1 MKLYLSILVVAGL
14 LCSGC
19 PHHALT
25 DTPAVE
31 RIYAE
36 EVLPVKRVVMFQNGV
51 AYIERRGE
59 FQGDELVMRVR
70 PSQIQDILKSITVV
84 DFSGG
89 RANSLAMPV
98 DVSSQRA
105 LSELP
110 KLELGHGS
118 LGAILRALR
127 GAEVHLVTDDG
138 TFEGR
143 MVGIDAMGTAEKG
156 QQISILDE
164 SGTVRIV
171 PVDEVEALKILDTTL
186 ANGLVKGLDISLG
199 KEAWRSVE
207 LKVFLNKDANPNRDL
222 LVSYLVEMPTWKST
236 YRLVL
241 EKQNEPLL
249 QGWAVIDN
257 VSGADWKDVKL
268 TLTTGSPVSFHYNL
282 YTPRFVSRPDLTPYH
297 TLGIAPPVAES
308 TLAVAPPPP
317 PPGRYSARRAK
328 DEKKKRKRGYGGR
341 SRRAAPASKVALG
354 DADYDDVDEYAPE
367 EPEMGMNALYD
378 SMRVQAKTQKVGS
391 LYRFDLEDPMT
402 VPNRSSTMIA
412 LINTRI
418 PGKAIYSYN
427 PQSGVRAAVKHP
439 FRAVA
444 IRNQAGSVLEP
455 GPMAIIRNGQY
466 VGEGL
471 IQRIEKGQDSYISYA
486 LDTAVNVTA
495 STSSGHEV
503 AGLMKISRGV
513 IQTKSFSIYRHNYE
527 VQASKEDGEAI
538 PLLVNIPKRPGWE
551 LEAKGGK
558 KESETASRLY
568 YSMPV
573 KPGEKTKLEIK
584 EKYPTFNSYRI
595 LDHGAQQALML
606 YIEAKDADEK
616 IVTQLKPLV
625 TKIKKLSDTN
635 TKIRTLERKRSD
647 LQQRASEIRANLK
660 LLKKSRNVKLKKEQQ
675 ARLMKVDRKLS
686 KLTDQL
692 VSLRDKA
699 AQYKV
704 ELSTLVE
711 KLEIK
716 F

>member
-1 MKLYLSILVVAGL
+1 
-14 LCSGC
+14 
-19 PHHALT
+19 
-25 DTPAVE
+25 
-31 RIYAE
+31 
-36 EVLPVKRVVMFQNGV
+36 
-51 AYIERRGE
+51 
-59 FQGDELVMRVR
+59 
-70 PSQIQDILKSITVV
+70 
-84 DFSGG
+84 
-89 RANSLAMPV
+89 
-98 DVSSQRA
+98 
-105 LSELP
+105 
-110 KLELGHGS
+110 
-118 LGAILRALR
+118 LRALR

-143 MVGIDAMGTAEKG
+143 MVGIDSMGTAEKG
-156 QQISILDE
+156 QQLSILDE
-164 SGTVRIV
+164 SGTVRII
-171 PVDEVEALKILDTTL
+171 PVDEVEALKIIDSTL

-207 LKVFLNKDANPNRDL
+207 LKVFLNKDANQNRDL
-222 LVSYLVEMPTWKST
+222 LVSYLVEMPTWKSS

-308 TLAVAPPPP
+308 TVATAPPPP
-317 PPGRYSARRAK
+317 PRSASRLYKA
-328 DEKKKRKRGYGGR
+328 EKKKRRGGFGGR
-341 SRRAAPASKVALG
+341 SRRAAPASKAALG
-354 DADYDDVDEYAPE
+354 DGAAFDVEEYAPE
-367 EPEMGMNALYD
+367 EPEMGMDALYD

-391 LYRFDLEDPMT
+391 LYRFDLQDPMT

-427 PQSGVRAAVKHP
+427 PRSGVQAAYKHP

-503 AGLMKISRGV
+503 AGLVKISRGV
-513 IQTKSFSIYRHNYE
+513 IHTKSFSIYRHNYT

-538 PLLVNIPKRPGWE
+538 PLLVSIPKRPGWE

-558 KESETASRLY
+558 KESETATSLY

-606 YIEAKDADEK
+606 YIEAKDADGK
-616 IVTQLKPLV
+616 IVAQLKPLV
-625 TKIKKLSDTN
+625 DKVRKLSDLN

-675 ARLMKVDRKLS
+675 ARLMSVDRKLS
-686 KLTDQL
+686 RLTDQL
-692 VSLRDKA
+692 VSLRDQA
-699 AQYKV
+699 AQTKV
-704 ELSTLVE
+704 KLNVMVE

-716 F
+716 L

>member
-1 MKLYLSILVVAGL
+1 VA
-14 LCSGC
+14 
-19 PHHALT
+19 A
-25 DTPAVE
+25 
-31 RIYAE
+31 
-36 EVLPVKRVVMFQNGV
+36 
-51 AYIERRGE
+51 
-59 FQGDELVMRVR
+59 
-70 PSQIQDILKSITVV
+70 
-84 DFSGG
+84 
-89 RANSLAMPV
+89 
-98 DVSSQRA
+98 
-105 LSELP
+105 
-110 KLELGHGS
+110 
-118 LGAILRALR
+118 
-127 GAEVHLVTDDG
+127 
-138 TFEGR
+138 
-143 MVGIDAMGTAEKG
+143 
-156 QQISILDE
+156 
-164 SGTVRIV
+164 
-171 PVDEVEALKILDTTL
+171 
-186 ANGLVKGLDISLG
+186 
-199 KEAWRSVE
+199 
-207 LKVFLNKDANPNRDL
+207 
-222 LVSYLVEMPTWKST
+222 
-236 YRLVL
+236 
-241 EKQNEPLL
+241 
-249 QGWAVIDN
+249 
-257 VSGADWKDVKL
+257 
-268 TLTTGSPVSFHYNL
+268 
-282 YTPRFVSRPDLTPYH
+282 
-297 TLGIAPPVAES
+297 
-308 TLAVAPPPP
+308 APPPP
-317 PPGRYSARRAK
+317 PRRASRRYK
-328 DEKKKRKRGYGGR
+328 AEKKKRGGFGGR
-341 SRRAAPASKVALG
+341 SRRAAPASKAALG
-354 DADYDDVDEYAPE
+354 DIDGAAFDVEEYAPE
-367 EPEMGMNALYD
+367 EPEMGMDALYD
-378 SMRVQAKTQKVGS
+378 SMRVQAKTQKLGS

-427 PQSGVRAAVKHP
+427 PQSGVQAAYKHP

-503 AGLMKISRGV
+503 AGLVKISRGV
-513 IQTKSFSIYRHNYE
+513 IQTKSFSIYRHNYT
-527 VQASKEDGEAI
+527 VQASKDDGEAI
-538 PLLVNIPKRPGWE
+538 PLLVSIPKRPGWE
-551 LEAKGGK
+551 QEAKGGK
-558 KESETASRLY
+558 KESETATSLY

-595 LDHGAQQALML
+595 LDHGAQQAVML
-606 YIEAKDADEK
+606 YIQAKDSDEK
-616 IVTQLKPLV
+616 IVAQLKPLV
-625 TKIKKLSDTN
+625 DKIRKLSDTN

-711 KLEIK
+711 KLEIS

>member
-1 MKLYLSILVVAGL
+1 VVVIATAGL
-14 LCSGC
+14 LAGLTLVTGC
-19 PHHALT
+19 PHSTTLANN
-25 DTPAVE
+25 PAVE
-31 RIYAE
+31 RVYAE
-36 EVLPVKRVVMFQNGV
+36 EVLPVKRVVLFQNGV

-59 FQGDELVMRVR
+59 FLGDELVMRVR

-105 LSELP
+105 LAELP
-110 KLELGHGS
+110 KLELGQGS

-127 GAEVHLVTDDG
+127 GAEVRLVTDDG

-143 MVGIDAMGTAEKG
+143 MVGIDSMGTEEKS

-171 PVDEVEALKILDTTL
+171 PVAEVEALKIMDTTL

-199 KEAWRSVE
+199 QEAWRSVE

-241 EKQNEPLL
+241 EKEKEPLL

-257 VSGADWKDVKL
+257 VSGADWRDVKL

-282 YTPRFVSRPDLTPYH
+282 YTPRFVARPDLTPYD

-308 TLAVAPPPP
+308 TLALAPPPP
-317 PPGRYSARRAK
+317 ANKDYAPRRPK
-328 DEKKKRKRGYGGR
+328 TESKKLRKADISGR
-341 SRRAAPASKVALG
+341 SRAAFSRGGALG
-354 DADYDDVDEYAPE
+354 DYDVEEYAPE
-367 EPEMGMNALYD
+367 EPETGMEALYD
-378 SMRVQAKTQKVGS
+378 SMRVQATTQKVGS

-427 PQSGVRAAVKHP
+427 PQSGVEAAYKHP

-444 IRNQAGSVLEP
+444 VRNQAGSVLEP

-495 STSSGHEV
+495 GTSSGHEV
-503 AGLMKISRGV
+503 AGLVKISRGV
-513 IQTKSFSIYRHNYE
+513 IQTKSFSIFRHNYE
-527 VQASKEDGEAI
+527 VQASKDDGEAI
-538 PLLVNIPKRPGWE
+538 PLMVSIPKRPGWE
-551 LEAKGGK
+551 LEVEGGK
-558 KESETASRLY
+558 QESETAASLY
-568 YSMPV
+568 FAMPV

-595 LDHGAQQALML
+595 LDQGAQQALML
-606 YIEAKDADEK
+606 YIEAKDADGK
-616 IVTQLKPLV
+616 IVAQLQPLV
-625 TKIKKLSDTN
+625 EKIKKLSDIN
-635 TKIRTLERKRSD
+635 TSINTLERKRSD

-660 LLKKSRNVKLKKEQQ
+660 LLKKSRNQKLKQEQQ
-675 ARLMKVDRKLS
+675 QLLLSTDRKLS

-692 VSLRDKA
+692 VSLRDQA
-699 AQYKV
+699 AQHKV
-704 ELSTLVE
+704 ELNTLVE
-711 KLEIK
+711 KLEIH

>member
-1 MKLYLSILVVAGL
+1 MKSCLLILALVGL
-14 LCSGC
+14 LFTGC
-19 PHHALT
+19 PHHAVT

-31 RIYAE
+31 RIYAG

-59 FQGDELVMRVR
+59 FQGDELIMRVR

-98 DVSSQRA
+98 DVSSRRA

-110 KLELGHGS
+110 KLELGQGS
-118 LGAILRALR
+118 LHAILRALR

-138 TFEGR
+138 VFEGR

-171 PVDEVEALKILDTTL
+171 PVDEVEALKIMDTTL

-207 LKVFLNKDANPNRDL
+207 LKVFLNKDANPKRDL

-308 TLAVAPPPP
+308 TLAAAPPPP
-317 PPGRYSARRAK
+317 PPRDASRLYK
-328 DEKKKRKRGYGGR
+328 EEEKRKRSGYGGR
-341 SRRAAPASKVALG
+341 SRRAAPASKAALG
-354 DADYDDVDEYAPE
+354 DRAFDVEEYAPE
-367 EPEMGMNALYD
+367 EPEMDMDALYD
-378 SMRVQAKTQKVGS
+378 SMRVQATTQKVGS

-427 PQSGVRAAVKHP
+427 PQSGVAAATKHP

-495 STSSGHEV
+495 ATSSGHEV
-503 AGLMKISRGV
+503 AGLVKISRGV

-527 VQASKEDGEAI
+527 VQASKDDGEAI
-538 PLLVNIPKRPGWE
+538 PLMVSIQKRQGWE
-551 LEAKGGK
+551 LEVDGGK
-558 KESETASRLY
+558 QESETASSLY
-568 YSMPV
+568 FSMPV

-606 YIEAKDADEK
+606 YIEAKDSDGK
-616 IVTQLKPLV
+616 IVAQLKPLV
-625 TKIKKLSDTN
+625 EKIKLLSDTN

-660 LLKKSRNVKLKKEQQ
+660 LLKKSKNVKLKKEQQ
-675 ARLMKVDRKLS
+675 ARLMSVDRKLS

-692 VSLRDKA
+692 VSLRDNA

-711 KLEIK
+711 KLEIE

>member
-1 MKLYLSILVVAGL
+1 MKFFLFILALGGL
-14 LCSGC
+14 LCAGC
-19 PHHALT
+19 PHHAID
-25 DTPAVE
+25 DTPTIE
-31 RIYAE
+31 RVYAE

-51 AYIERRGE
+51 AYIERRGK
-59 FQGDELVMRVR
+59 FLGDELVMRVR
-70 PSQIQDILKSITVV
+70 PSQIQDILKSVTVV

-105 LSELP
+105 LAELP

-138 TFEGR
+138 TFQGR
-143 MVGIDAMGTAEKG
+143 MVGIDDIGTAEKG

-164 SGTVRIV
+164 SGTVRII
-171 PVDEVEALKILDTTL
+171 PVDEVEALKIMDTTL

-199 KEAWRSVE
+199 QEAWRSVE

-222 LVSYLVEMPTWKST
+222 LVSYLVEMPTWKSS

-282 YTPRFVSRPDLTPYH
+282 YTPRFVARPDLTPYH

-308 TLAVAPPPP
+308 TLAAAPPPP
-317 PPGRYSARRAK
+317 PKRDYSRLYK
-328 DEKKKRKRGYGGR
+328 EGEKKKRGGFGGR
-341 SRRAAPASKVALG
+341 SRRARPASKTAALG
-354 DADYDDVDEYAPE
+354 DGAAFDVEEYAPE
-367 EPEMGMNALYD
+367 EPEMGMDALYD

-427 PQSGVRAAVKHP
+427 PQSGVPAAVKHP

-444 IRNQAGSVLEP
+444 ISNQAGSVLEP

-503 AGLMKISRGV
+503 AGLVKISRGV

-538 PLLVNIPKRPGWE
+538 PLMVSIPKRSGWE
-551 LEAKGGK
+551 VQAEGGK
-558 KESETASRLY
+558 KESETAASLY

-606 YIEAKDADEK
+606 YIQAKDSDQK
-616 IVTQLKPLV
+616 IIAQLKPLV
-625 TKIKKLSDTN
+625 DKVRKLSDTN
-635 TKIRTLERKRSD
+635 AKIRTLERKRSD
-647 LQQRASEIRANLK
+647 LQQRASEIRSNLK

-675 ARLMKVDRKLS
+675 ARLMQVDRKLS

-692 VSLRDKA
+692 VSLRDNA

>member
-1 MKLYLSILVVAGL
+1 MKLFPSILALFGL
-14 LCSGC
+14 LATGC
-19 PHHALT
+19 PHHALK
-25 DTPAVE
+25 DAPAVE
-31 RIYAE
+31 RVYAE

-59 FQGDELVMRVR
+59 FTGDELVMRVR

-143 MVGIDAMGTAEKG
+143 MVGIDAMGAAEQG

-164 SGTVRIV
+164 SGTVRII
-171 PVDEVEALKILDTTL
+171 PVDEVEALKIMDSTL

-199 KEAWRSVE
+199 QEAWRSVE

-222 LVSYLVEMPTWKST
+222 LVSYLVEMPTWKSS

-241 EKQNEPLL
+241 EKGKEPLL

-257 VSGADWKDVKL
+257 VSGADWTDVKL

-297 TLGIAPPVAES
+297 ALGIAPPVAES
-308 TLAVAPPPP
+308 TVATAPPPP
-317 PPGRYSARRAK
+317 PRPALRRPAA
-328 DEKKKRKRGYGGR
+328 EYKKRRKASIAGR
-341 SRRAAPASKVALG
+341 SRAAVPSRDGALG
-354 DADYDDVDEYAPE
+354 DYDVEAYAPE
-367 EPEMGMNALYD
+367 EPEMGMDALYD

-427 PQSGVRAAVKHP
+427 PQSGVQAAYKHP

-471 IQRIEKGQDSYISYA
+471 IRRIEKGQDSYISYA

-495 STSSGHEV
+495 GTSSGHEV
-503 AGLMKISRGV
+503 AGLVKISRGV

-527 VQASKEDGEAI
+527 VQASKDDGEAI
-538 PLLVNIPKRPGWE
+538 PLLVSIPKRQGWKV
-551 LEAKGGK
+551 EAKGGK
-558 KESETASRLY
+558 PESETAASLY
-568 YSMPV
+568 FSMPV

-595 LDHGAQQALML
+595 LDSGAQQALML
-606 YIEAKDADEK
+606 YVEAKDSDGK
-616 IVTQLKPLV
+616 IVAQLKPLV
-625 TKIKKLSDTN
+625 DKIRRLSDAN
-635 TKIRTLERKRSD
+635 TKIHTMERKRSD

-660 LLKKSRNVKLKKEQQ
+660 LLKKSRNLKLKKEQQ
-675 ARLMKVDRKLS
+675 QLLLKTDRKLS
-686 KLTDQL
+686 RLTDQL

-704 ELSTLVE
+704 ELNTMVE
-711 KLEIK
+711 KLEIE

>member
-1 MKLYLSILVVAGL
+1 MKPFLPILALLGL
-14 LCSGC
+14 LVTGC

-59 FQGDELVMRVR
+59 FTGDELVMRVR

-98 DVSSQRA
+98 DVSSRRA

-110 KLELGHGS
+110 KLELGQGS

-127 GAEVHLVTDDG
+127 GAEVHLVTNEG
-138 TFEGR
+138 VFEGR
-143 MVGIDAMGTAEKG
+143 MVGIDALGTAEKG

-171 PVDEVEALKILDTTL
+171 PVDQIEALKIMDSTL

-199 KEAWRSVE
+199 QEAWRSVE
-207 LKVFLNKDANPNRDL
+207 LKVFLNKDADTPKRDL
-222 LVSYLVEMPTWKST
+222 LVSYLVEMPTWKSS

-241 EKQNEPLL
+241 EKQKEPLL

-282 YTPRFVSRPDLTPYH
+282 YTPRFVARPDLTPYH

-308 TLAVAPPPP
+308 TVATAPPPP
-317 PPGRYSARRAK
+317 PRPALRRPAA
-328 DEKKKRKRGYGGR
+328 EYKKRRKASIAGR
-341 SRRAAPASKVALG
+341 SRAAVPARDGSLG
-354 DADYDDVDEYAPE
+354 DYDVEAYAPE
-367 EPEMGMNALYD
+367 EPEMGMDALYD

-391 LYRFDLEDPMT
+391 LYRFDLQDPMT

-427 PQSGVRAAVKHP
+427 PQSGVQAAYKHP

-444 IRNQAGSVLEP
+444 IRNAAGSVLEP

-495 STSSGHEV
+495 GTSSGHEV
-503 AGLMKISRGV
+503 AGLVKISRGV

-527 VQASKEDGEAI
+527 VQASKDDGEAI
-538 PLLVNIPKRPGWE
+538 PLLVSIPKRPGWTIE
-551 LEAKGGK
+551 VKGGK
-558 KESETASRLY
+558 QESETAASLY
-568 YSMPV
+568 FSTPV
-573 KPGEKTKLEIK
+573 KPGGKIKLEIK

-595 LDHGAQQALML
+595 LDAGAQQALML
-606 YIEAKDADEK
+606 YIEAKDSDKK
-616 IVTQLKPLV
+616 IVGQLQPLV
-625 TKIKKLSDTN
+625 DKIRKLSDTN
-635 TKIRTLERKRSD
+635 TKIHTLERKRAD
-647 LQQRASEIRANLK
+647 LQQQASEIRANLK
-660 LLKKSRNVKLKKEQQ
+660 LLKKSRNQKLKKEQQ
-675 ARLMKVDRKLS
+675 QLLLKTDRKLS
-686 KLTDQL
+686 RLTDQL

-711 KLEIK
+711 KLEIE

>member
-1 MKLYLSILVVAGL
+1 MKFFLSILALGGL
-14 LCSGC
+14 LCAGC
-19 PHHALT
+19 PHHNLA
-25 DTPAVE
+25 DTPAIE
-31 RIYAE
+31 RVYAE

-51 AYIERRGE
+51 AYIERRGK
-59 FQGDELVMRVR
+59 FTGDELVMRVR

-98 DVSSQRA
+98 DVSSRRA
-105 LSELP
+105 LAELP
-110 KLELGHGS
+110 KLELGQGS
-118 LGAILRALR
+118 LHAILRALR
-127 GAEVHLVTDDG
+127 GAEVHLVAEDG
-138 TFEGR
+138 VFEGR
-143 MVGIDAMGTAEKG
+143 MVGIDSMGTTEKG

-164 SGTVRIV
+164 SGTVRII
-171 PVDEVEALKILDTTL
+171 PVDEVEALKIMDTTL

-199 KEAWRSVE
+199 QEAWRSVE

-222 LVSYLVEMPTWKST
+222 LVSYLVEMPTWKSS

-241 EKQNEPLL
+241 EKQDQPLL

-282 YTPRFVSRPDLTPYH
+282 YTPRFVARPDLTPYH

-308 TLAVAPPPP
+308 TVAAAPPPP
-317 PPGRYSARRAK
+317 LREASRRYKA
-328 DEKKKRKRGYGGR
+328 EKKKRGGFGGR
-341 SRRAAPASKVALG
+341 SRRAAPASKTAALG
-354 DADYDDVDEYAPE
+354 DGIYDVEEYAPE
-367 EPEMGMNALYD
+367 EPEMGMDALYD

-427 PQSGVRAAVKHP
+427 PQSGVPAAVKHP

-503 AGLMKISRGV
+503 AGLVKISRGV
-513 IQTKSFSIYRHNYE
+513 IHTKSFSIYRHHYE

-538 PLLVNIPKRPGWE
+538 PLMVNIPKRSGWKV
-551 LEAKGGK
+551 EAKGGK
-558 KESETASRLY
+558 KESETAASLY
-568 YSMPV
+568 YSMQV

-606 YIEAKDADEK
+606 YIEAKDSDGK
-616 IVTQLKPLV
+616 IVAQLKPLV
-625 TKIKKLSDTN
+625 TQVRKLSDTN
-635 TKIRTLERKRSD
+635 SKIRTLERKRSD

-660 LLKKSRNVKLKKEQQ
+660 LLKKSKNVKLKKEQQ
-675 ARLMKVDRKLS
+675 ARLMSVDRKLS

-692 VSLRDKA
+692 VSLRDQA
-699 AQYKV
+699 AQTKV
-704 ELSTLVE
+704 KLNVMVE
-711 KLEIK
+711 KLEIE